1 MSDIEKEVICMCI
14 NTKKK
19 QSISP
24 CKASKLRQL
33 HGVKGSRKIKMLA
46 LQLDYYIKEE
56 ARMKYLNAQ
65 VILPDALVKELQT
78 YVQGEYIYVPVEQ
91 KQQKRWG
98 EVSGYRQELKQR
110 NQQIK
115 EEYQNGISM
124 ECLSEKY
131 CLSVY
136 AVRKIIYQK

>member
-1 MSDIEKEVICMCI
+1 
-14 NTKKK
+14 
-19 QSISP
+19 
-24 CKASKLRQL
+24 
-33 HGVKGSRKIKMLA
+33 
-46 LQLDYYIKEE
+46 
-56 ARMKYLNAQ
+56 MKYLNAKT
-65 VILPDALVKELQT
+65 ILPDALVKELQN
-78 YVQGEYIYVPVEQ
+78 YIQGGYLYIPVKQE
-91 KQQKRWG
+91 QQKRWG

>member
-1 MSDIEKEVICMCI
+1 MHQHQ
-14 NTKKK
+14 KKK

-24 CKASKLRQL
+24 CKASRLRRL
-33 HGVKGSRKIKMLA
+33 HGVKESRKIKMLA
-46 LQLDYYIKEE
+46 LQLDRHIKEE

-91 KQQKRWG
+91 KQRKRWG
-98 EVSGYRQELKQR
+98 EVSGYRQELEQR

-115 EEYQNGISM
+115 EDYLNGISM
-124 ECLSEKY
+124 EYLSEKY
-131 CLSVY
+131 RLSVY